1 MVTEVGES
9 NELTFEWA
17 CNGEMYLGK
26 LELQTVLVS
35 QKAFDNLTFKNAES
49 VDKLICYPKKTGGLT
64 ALFISRFWRG
74 NAAFLSPASG
84 GETPLT

>member
-9 NELTFEWA
+9 DELTFEWA

-49 VDKLICYPKKTGGLT
+49 VDKLICYPIASQIASSSVGITSS
-64 ALFISRFWRG
+64 LF
-74 NAAFLSPASG
+74 FLPDFFRSYFSKG
-84 GETPLT
+84 KFL